1 MSVTPRTLNPP
12 KGTEN
17 LLTELLAVQVR
28 FMVVGGLGVQHYCHQ
43 RTASDL
49 DLLIQSSETNAIGV
63 ADALVRIGFKMQ
75 PETVRLLFAPGPRPQ
90 QIKLHPTIPADLLT
104 EGEGFDF
111 MAHWE
116 QGEKTEILSMP
127 VRVASPELLI
137 AMKSRSTREKDAQD
151 ILLLES
157 FVAGRAAR

>member
-1 MSVTPRTLNPP
+1 MSVTPRNLQPP
-12 KGTEN
+12 KGTEK
-17 LLTELLAVQVR
+17 LLTELLALQVR
-28 FMVVGGLGVQHYCHQ
+28 FMVVGGLGVHHYCPQ
-43 RTASDL
+43 RIAADL

-63 ADALVRIGFKMQ
+63 ADALVRIGFEMQ

-104 EGEGFDF
+104 EGEVFDF
-111 MAHWE
+111 MTHWA
-116 QGEKTEILSMP
+116 QSEKTEILSMP

-151 ILLLES
+151 ILLLQS
-157 FVAGRAAR
+157 VVAGRAAG